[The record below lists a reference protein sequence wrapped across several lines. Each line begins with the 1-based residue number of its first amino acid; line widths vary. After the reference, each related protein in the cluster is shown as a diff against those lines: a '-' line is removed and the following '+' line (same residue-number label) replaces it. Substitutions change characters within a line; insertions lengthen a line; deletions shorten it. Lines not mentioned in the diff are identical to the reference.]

1 MRIRPFVE
9 IIPLK
14 DLSLNRGAIEAACF
28 DARESASK
36 LPTRTMAGFLCVKKA
51 VVAATRSADT
61 GSACCEKDIIV
72 GHDGYGAAIIVELP
86 AAVRDMLPGMCV
98 SVSHT
103 SVHACGCAVVEE
115 GTKDD

>member
-14 DLSLNRGAIEAACF
+14 DVSLNRGAIEAAYF
-28 DARESASK
+28 DARESAPR
-36 LPTRTMAGFLCVKKA
+36 LPARTMAGFLCVKQA
-51 VVAATRSADT
+51 VVAAARSAGT

-72 GHDGYGAAIIVELP
+72 GHDGYGAARIVEMP
-86 AAVRDMLPGMCV
+86 AAVRDMLPGVCV

-103 SVHACGCAVVEE
+103 SDHACGCAVVEE
-115 GTKDD
+115 DAIDA